1 MLGDFFQW
9 DRFVTPRLVRIL
21 FWLYIA
27 GIALAV
33 IAGIFSSA
41 MMLGRSL
48 MGGLGGI
55 IGSLL
60 LGAIGVIFVRVISEL
75 TIVAFRIEEHL
86 RAVRIRWEA

>member
-21 FWLYIA
+21 FWLYVVLIV
-27 GIALAV
+27 IAV
-33 IAGIFSSA
+33 IGGVFSSL
-41 MMLGRSL
+41 MMMGRSL
-48 MGGLGGI
+48 FGGLGGVV
-55 IGSLL
+55 GSLL
-60 LGAIGVIFVRVISEL
+60 LGAVGIIFVRVMSEL

>member
-21 FWLYIA
+21 FWLYVVLIL
-27 GIALAV
+27 IAV
-33 IAGIFSSA
+33 IGGVFSSL
-41 MMLGRSL
+41 MMIGRSL
-48 MGGLGGI
+48 LGGLGGVV
-55 IGSLL
+55 GSLL
-60 LGAIGVIFVRVISEL
+60 LGAVGIIFVRVVSEL